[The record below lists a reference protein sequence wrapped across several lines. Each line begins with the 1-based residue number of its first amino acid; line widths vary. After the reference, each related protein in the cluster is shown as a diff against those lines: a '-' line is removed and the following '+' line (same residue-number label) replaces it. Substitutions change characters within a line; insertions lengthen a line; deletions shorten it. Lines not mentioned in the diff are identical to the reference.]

1 MYYSSEDEDGEQDII
16 PREEELTSL
25 SITRPVSTIIPS
37 YPLKRVRVNITNVL
51 NSLSLTQWRS
61 KLRDIM
67 LPNNSKNM
75 SVNVEHVKEKQ
86 LIFHWKKNLVLQ
98 YFLSRKEVPSKTIV
112 KKVKRKSISDKAFRK
127 LMREMQEMF
136 PDTVSEV

>member
-1 MYYSSEDEDGEQDII
+1 
-16 PREEELTSL
+16 
-25 SITRPVSTIIPS
+25 
-37 YPLKRVRVNITNVL
+37 
-51 NSLSLTQWRS
+51 
-61 KLRDIM
+61 
-67 LPNNSKNM
+67 M

-98 YFLSRKEVPSKTIV
+98 YFLSRKKVPSKTKV

>member
-1 MYYSSEDEDGEQDII
+1 MYYSSEDGERDIL
-16 PREEELTSL
+16 PCEEELTPL
-25 SITRPVSTIIPS
+25 ITRPVSTIIPS
-37 YPLKRVRVNITNVL
+37 FPLKRVRVDVTNVL
-51 NSLSLTQWRS
+51 DSLSLTQWRS

-75 SVNVEHVKEKQ
+75 SVNVEHVKKEKK

-98 YFLSRKEVPSKTIV
+98 YFLSRKKVPSKTKV
-112 KKVKRKSISDKAFRK
+112 KKVKRESISDKAFRK
-127 LMREMQEMF
+127 LMREMQELF